1 MKKWVIGCGLAL
13 LIVLVV
19 GVGAGYWFVYRPAQA
34 YLASFRQLGE
44 IAELDKRVANKS
56 TFTPPDNGELTK
68 ATVTRFVK
76 VQEEIQSRLGGRA
89 AELKAKYDQIEAAQ
103 KGDKRSAS
111 FGEVL
116 GAMKDLAGIIV
127 EGKRA
132 QVEALNQSQFSL
144 EEYQWVRQAVYAA
157 AGVTLSEID
166 LRNIATRNSSN
177 RTPRSSRSGWGWPSS
192 VSRSGATLEG
202 DSIGGALDRDER
214 FVGAAILSTF

>member
-166 LRNIATRNSSN
+166 LRNIASAAQTGKRDVEVKTAEVTREVPEINKELVK
-177 RTPRSSRSGWGWPSS
+177 PYAQKLQEWMGLAFFG
-192 VSRSGATLEG
+192 L
-202 DSIGGALDRDER
+202 
-214 FVGAAILSTF
+214 

>member
-19 GVGAGYWFVYRPAQA
+19 GIGAGYWFVYRPAQA

-166 LRNIATRNSSN
+166 LRNIASAAQTGKRDVEVKTAEVTREVPEINKELVK
-177 RTPRSSRSGWGWPSS
+177 PYAQKLQEWMGLAFFG
-192 VSRSGATLEG
+192 L
-202 DSIGGALDRDER
+202 
-214 FVGAAILSTF
+214 